1 MIAST
6 SALPRFQRTL
16 LWCLIAIVFFA
27 PWPLGSNRIWAWSLL
42 HTLIALVAIGHV
54 LVSAWFRQPWWHHK
68 YQALIVAGPL
78 LVATVLCLQLL
89 AVAGFSTADPFQ
101 STMMLQRSLYLAL
114 FLYLLSQY
122 CRNHD
127 DLKLLLI
134 GIVLTGTLQAAY
146 GSSIYLAG
154 MHGSW
159 FFNLS
164 ELDRARGSFVYQN
177 HFANYIALC
186 LALAIG
192 WMLSELSRQQRTLSF
207 RQWLRELSTA
217 LLSQKV
223 LLRLAVVVMILALV
237 MSRSRMGNAGFFAA
251 LAIVSLLALWLYRNP
266 PRWLKPVVLSI
277 FVLDMIIIGSMF
289 GVDKVKERLQ
299 ETSFASET
307 RDEVVLH
314 SIPLLQEHWLT
325 GTGGGSFYTV
335 FPSWQQYSFA
345 GFYDHAHNDYL
356 QFAIELGVPVTML
369 LGLWLLMALW
379 LALRSMQQRQT
390 RLYQGVGFGAAMAIV
405 HMLFHSSVD
414 FSLQAPANTLLFCTI
429 LAMAVMARYLPAK
442 RRQS

>member
-6 SALPRFQRTL
+6 STLSNLQRTL

-42 HTLIALVAIGHV
+42 HGLIAMVAIGHV
-54 LVSAWFRQPWWHHK
+54 LVCARFRQPWWHHP

-78 LVATVLCLQLL
+78 LVAGILVLQLHNL
-89 AVAGFSTADPFQ
+89 AGFSTHDSFQ
-101 STMMLQRSLYLAL
+101 SSMMLQRSLYLAL
-114 FLYLLSQY
+114 FLYLISHY
-122 CRNHD
+122 CRSHD
-127 DLKLLLI
+127 DLKLLLA
-134 GIVLTGTLQAAY
+134 GIVVTGTLQAAY
-146 GSSIYLAG
+146 GSGMYLAG

-159 FFNLS
+159 FFNLP

-177 HFANYIALC
+177 HFANFIALC

-192 WMLSELSRQQRTLSF
+192 WMLSELSRKTSSLNLK
-207 RQWLRELSTA
+207 QWLRAISTA
-217 LLSQKV
+217 LLSSKV
-223 LLRLAVVVMILALV
+223 LLRLAIVVMVLALV

-251 LAIVSLLALWLYRNP
+251 LAIVALLALWLYRDP

-314 SIPLLQEHWLT
+314 SLPLLQEHWLT

-335 FPSWQQYSFA
+335 FPGWQQFSFS
-345 GFYDHAHNDYL
+345 GFYDHAHNDFL
-356 QFAIELGVPVTML
+356 QFAIELGLPVTLL
-369 LGLWLLMALW
+369 LGLWVLAALV
-379 LALRSMQQRQT
+379 LALRTMQVRST

-442 RRQS
+442 RRHS